1 MTLISRSKELATL
14 MSLPAMD
21 GHIILLAG
29 AGLLNLQIAPALAM
43 SFISGP
49 TAILVAATMEGSLR
63 ERILASLLAGGIATL
78 AVLMAAILGTRLV
91 NFLNFDL
98 LKLFGAATVVLIGL
112 ILFGLRIPSR
122 IPMFV
127 MILGLITSLIWR
139 N

>member
-1 MTLISRSKELATL
+1 
-14 MSLPAMD
+14 
-21 GHIILLAG
+21 
-29 AGLLNLQIAPALAM
+29 
-43 SFISGP
+43 
-49 TAILVAATMEGSLR
+49 R

>member
-49 TAILVAATMEGSLR
+49 TAILVA
-63 ERILASLLAGGIATL
+63 
-78 AVLMAAILGTRLV
+78 
-91 NFLNFDL
+91 
-98 LKLFGAATVVLIGL
+98 
-112 ILFGLRIPSR
+112 
-122 IPMFV
+122 
-127 MILGLITSLIWR
+127 
-139 N
+139 